1 MKIKVKDISKISTG
15 IYTKTSAVGDVYY
28 LQARD
33 FDEHRKLKVGLNPNI
48 SGSNAVCKHLLQKG
62 DLLIAAKGGDFF
74 AAVYNDEVTP
84 AVASSMFLVLREV
97 NQQMILSQF
106 LAWQINHPNV
116 QKQLTA
122 GAKGTNLLS
131 INKSTVGELE
141 LWAPT
146 MDKQRAILHFE
157 QLRNKERHLTDRI
170 TALKNKVIDQKI
182 LNTLTK

>member
-1 MKIKVKDISKISTG
+1 MKIKVKDISIISTG

-33 FDEHRKLKVGLNPNI
+33 FDEQRKLKVGLNPNI
-48 SGSNAVCKHLLQKG
+48 SGSNSVSKHLLQKG
-62 DLLIAAKGGDFF
+62 NLLIAAKAGDFF
-74 AAVYNDEVTP
+74 AAVYHDEVTP

-97 NQQMILSQF
+97 KQQVILPQF
-106 LAWQINHPNV
+106 LAWQINHPKV

-141 LWAPT
+141 LLVPT
-146 MDKQRAILHFE
+146 MDKQKAILHFE
-157 QLRNKERHLTDRI
+157 QLRNRERQLSDRI
-170 TALKNKVIDQKI
+170 TALKDKVIDQKI
-182 LNTLTK
+182 LNALTK